1 MVIKVKYC
9 QHLKYEM
16 KDFPGLKFFFHVS
29 IPSLISY
36 IYIYLSIST
45 VTGIEIGNIEKELK
59 NVNLL
64 SPRYPDFPE
73 AENKT
78 EMRCVIR
85 HTDRDMFRFKTL
97 ETWFDFKGHSE
108 HAVKTQFILIA
119 ESKILTMPV
128 RKVNPFNR
136 YLEFSDVIDEDLNEL
151 LIWYSNSPYDL
162 KFMLKIKGI
171 YSFFSEILNKNAVPN
186 IGLKRFCL

>member
-29 IPSLISY
+29 IPSLIS
-36 IYIYLSIST
+36 YIYLSIST

-85 HTDRDMFRFKTL
+85 QTDRGMFRFKTL